1 MAKGPR
7 INLAG
12 DYGCGQKNNI
22 QMVLQIAFG

>member
-7 INLAG
+7 VIFAG

-22 QMVLQIAFG
+22 RKVLQIPFG